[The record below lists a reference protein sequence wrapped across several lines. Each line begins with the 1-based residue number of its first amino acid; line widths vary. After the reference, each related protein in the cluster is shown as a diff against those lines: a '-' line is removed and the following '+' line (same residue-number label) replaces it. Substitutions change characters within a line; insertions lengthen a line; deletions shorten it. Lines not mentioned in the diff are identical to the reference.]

1 MPVTCTNYKL
11 KCGGCP
17 LLNQPYPD
25 QLKHK
30 QQLEQRLLGR
40 FAPVSPVLGQ
50 AEPWHYRN
58 KAIATFATGPRGR
71 LTCGIY
77 AAGTHRVLPYTDC
90 LLQDTVINQTIA
102 AVLEAARACR
112 WPAFEE
118 DRGTGL
124 LRHVLVRRGK
134 TSGQVLVV
142 LVTAQENLPGSRN
155 FVKALR
161 EKAPWVT
168 SVVQNCNPRRTSAVL
183 GSDVRTLYGPGKIT
197 DTLCGLQFAIS
208 PRSFYQVNPE
218 QTEVLYAKAIEF
230 AALTGK
236 ETVIDAYCGIGT
248 IGLCAAGRAKQVI
261 GVERNPDAVRNA
273 CANAAA
279 NKINNARFICADA
292 TDWMRAAA
300 QPNSGLPHPDVVFL
314 DPPRE
319 GSTPA
324 CIDAVAAMKP
334 KRVVYVSCNPE
345 TLARDLT
352 HLTRRGWKA
361 LKIQPV
367 DMFPHTEHV
376 EQKRAVRSGFDMDI
390 LPPDLVTFGKEA
402 EKLLEDLQN
411 HDEKMFMVTILLVHT
426 APTKQKLENIIYSV
440 NGIANANNCNLI
452 RLDYQQEQGFV
463 SALPLGVNQVE
474 IQRGLTTS
482 GTAIFLPFRSCEVFQ
497 PGGLY
502 YGVNTQTK
510 HIILADRKTLKCP
523 NGIVLGTPG
532 SGKSFFAKR
541 EMANAFFATNDHIL
555 ILDPE
560 NEYTALTEQ
569 LHGQT
574 IYLAPDSHS
583 YLNPMDLDLST
594 DVGESPM
601 LMQADFLL
609 SQCELMMASYGNPLM
624 PIEKSLI
631 DRCISLVYRD
641 YLKNPRPENMPVL
654 GDLYQCL
661 REQHNSRA
669 DDLATAM
676 EIYVTGSLSYL
687 NHRTNVD
694 LNNRMVCY
702 NTSKLGQ
709 GLKKLVMSN
718 VQKHIWQR
726 TAVNRYAGITTRI
739 FLDEFHLLLK
749 EPQTAA
755 YTAEIYKRFRKW
767 NGIPTSLTQN
777 VKDLLDSSEIEN
789 ILENSDF
796 VLMLNQGASDRNIL
810 AQRLG
815 ISPQELSHVT
825 NSSEGEGLLFFG
837 DKIIP
842 FEDKF
847 PRDTQ
852 LYRVM
857 TTKPSDLAA

>member
-1 MPVTCTNYKL
+1 MFPFRTKPPARTAVGWEHLVIRPDTKLTAADKRRVEKAIRRAKKEGKIAKTAQQTIPYEEMYPDGICRITNRLYSKSVLCDDINYAEASDDEKAVLFELYYKL
-11 KCGGCP
+11 VNYFGPSVGFELSVICYPADLVEYRKMLALNPQGDQFDEIRKEYSDMLVRQVSKSRYERRICLTYTIEADGIRQARSRLEQIDNDVVGHFRALTVAAHPMDGYERLTILHRCLHLEENRKFRFNWDSLKHTGLSSKDYIAP
-17 LLNQPYPD
+17 SSFFFKDGRYFRSGASFGAVSFLQIRATKLYDTLLNSILNMEGSQI
-25 QLKHK
+25 
-30 QQLEQRLLGR
+30 
-40 FAPVSPVLGQ
+40 VSIH
-50 AEPWHYRN
+50 A
-58 KAIATFATGPRGR
+58 
-71 LTCGIY
+71 
-77 AAGTHRVLPYTDC
+77 
-90 LLQDTVINQTIA
+90 
-102 AVLEAARACR
+102 
-112 WPAFEE
+112 
-118 DRGTGL
+118 
-124 LRHVLVRRGK
+124 
-134 TSGQVLVV
+134 
-142 LVTAQENLPGSRN
+142 
-155 FVKALR
+155 KALD
-161 EKAPWVT
+161 
-168 SVVQNCNPRRTSAVL
+168 QN
-183 GSDVRTLYGPGKIT
+183 
-197 DTLCGLQFAIS
+197 
-208 PRSFYQVNPE
+208 
-218 QTEVLYAKAIEF
+218 
-230 AALTGK
+230 AALK
-236 ETVIDAYCGIGT
+236 AVKRKLSDLDKAKID
-248 IGLCAAGRAKQVI
+248 
-261 GVERNPDAVRNA
+261 
-273 CANAAA
+273 
-279 NKINNARFICADA
+279 
-292 TDWMRAAA
+292 
-300 QPNSGLPHPDVVFL
+300 
-314 DPPRE
+314 
-319 GSTPA
+319 
-324 CIDAVAAMKP
+324 
-334 KRVVYVSCNPE
+334 
-345 TLARDLT
+345 
-352 HLTRRGWKA
+352 
-361 LKIQPV
+361 
-367 DMFPHTEHV
+367 

-402 EKLLEDLQN
+402 QKLLEDLQN
-411 HDEKMFMVTILLVHT
+411 HDEKMFMVTILVVH
-426 APTKQKLENIIYSV
+426 AASSRQKLENLIYSA
-440 NGIANANNCNLI
+440 NGITNTQNCDLI

-463 SALPLGVNQVE
+463 SALPIGINQVE

-641 YLKNPRPENMPVL
+641 YLKNPRPENMPIL

>member
-1 MPVTCTNYKL
+1 MLQKSYRMNFVRRYNRTILSCLNITLYSSTCYTHHPQGIPNYRAAFFLPDILVVRLHLIPSYVKAVIFEL
-11 KCGGCP
+11 YCRLVNYFGPTVGFQLSVVCY
-17 LLNQPYPD
+17 YPD
-25 QLKHK
+25 MAEYRKILRIPPTGDSFDPIRKEFSDMLLSKASLCKTERSLCLTFTVEAEDVK
-30 QQLEQRLLGR
+30 QATSRLEQIEADVLERFKGIGTQAHGMDGYERLL
-40 FAPVSPVLGQ
+40 LLHHCLHLD
-50 AEPWHYRN
+50 EPQKFKFNWDS
-58 KAIATFATGPRGR
+58 
-71 LTCGIY
+71 L
-77 AAGTHRVLPYTDC
+77 V
-90 LLQDTVINQTIA
+90 
-102 AVLEAARACR
+102 
-112 WPAFEE
+112 
-118 DRGTGL
+118 GTGL
-124 LRHVLVRRGK
+124 SSKDYIAPSSFLFKEGRYFRVGPSVGAVSFLQIQATKLYDTLLNALLNIESSQIVSIH
-134 TSGQVLVV
+134 
-142 LVTAQENLPGSRN
+142 A
-155 FVKALR
+155 KALD
-161 EKAPWVT
+161 
-168 SVVQNCNPRRTSAVL
+168 Q
-183 GSDVRTLYGPGKIT
+183 G
-197 DTLCGLQFAIS
+197 
-208 PRSFYQVNPE
+208 
-218 QTEVLYAKAIEF
+218 
-230 AALTGK
+230 AALK
-236 ETVIDAYCGIGT
+236 TVKRKLSDLDKAKID
-248 IGLCAAGRAKQVI
+248 
-261 GVERNPDAVRNA
+261 
-273 CANAAA
+273 
-279 NKINNARFICADA
+279 
-292 TDWMRAAA
+292 
-300 QPNSGLPHPDVVFL
+300 
-314 DPPRE
+314 
-319 GSTPA
+319 
-324 CIDAVAAMKP
+324 
-334 KRVVYVSCNPE
+334 
-345 TLARDLT
+345 
-352 HLTRRGWKA
+352 
-361 LKIQPV
+361 
-367 DMFPHTEHV
+367 

-463 SALPLGVNQVE
+463 SALPLGLNQVAV
-474 IQRGLTTS
+474 QRGLTTS
-482 GTAIFLPFRSCEVFQ
+482 GTAIFMPFRSCEVFQ

-502 YGVNTQTK
+502 YGLNAQTK

-541 EMANAFFATNDHIL
+541 EMANAFFATPDHIL

-574 IYLAPDSHS
+574 IYLAPDSQS

-641 YLKNPRPENMPVL
+641 YLKNPRPENMPIL

-702 NTSKLGQ
+702 NISKLGQ

>member
-1 MPVTCTNYKL
+1 M
-11 KCGGCP
+11 
-17 LLNQPYPD
+17 
-25 QLKHK
+25 
-30 QQLEQRLLGR
+30 
-40 FAPVSPVLGQ
+40 
-50 AEPWHYRN
+50 
-58 KAIATFATGPRGR
+58 
-71 LTCGIY
+71 
-77 AAGTHRVLPYTDC
+77 
-90 LLQDTVINQTIA
+90 
-102 AVLEAARACR
+102 
-112 WPAFEE
+112 
-118 DRGTGL
+118 
-124 LRHVLVRRGK
+124 
-134 TSGQVLVV
+134 
-142 LVTAQENLPGSRN
+142 
-155 FVKALR
+155 
-161 EKAPWVT
+161 
-168 SVVQNCNPRRTSAVL
+168 
-183 GSDVRTLYGPGKIT
+183 
-197 DTLCGLQFAIS
+197 
-208 PRSFYQVNPE
+208 
-218 QTEVLYAKAIEF
+218 
-230 AALTGK
+230 
-236 ETVIDAYCGIGT
+236 
-248 IGLCAAGRAKQVI
+248 
-261 GVERNPDAVRNA
+261 
-273 CANAAA
+273 
-279 NKINNARFICADA
+279 
-292 TDWMRAAA
+292 
-300 QPNSGLPHPDVVFL
+300 
-314 DPPRE
+314 
-319 GSTPA
+319 
-324 CIDAVAAMKP
+324 
-334 KRVVYVSCNPE
+334 
-345 TLARDLT
+345 
-352 HLTRRGWKA
+352 
-361 LKIQPV
+361 
-367 DMFPHTEHV
+367 
-376 EQKRAVRSGFDMDI
+376 
-390 LPPDLVTFGKEA
+390 
-402 EKLLEDLQN
+402 
-411 HDEKMFMVTILLVHT
+411 HT

-474 IQRGLTTS
+474 VQRGLTTS

-502 YGVNTQTK
+502 YGVNAQTK

-541 EMANAFFATNDHIL
+541 EMANAFFATPDHIL
-555 ILDPE
+555 ILDAE

-574 IYLAPDSHS
+574 IYLAPDSQS

-641 YLKNPRPENMPVL
+641 YLKNPRPENMPIL

-702 NTSKLGQ
+702 NISKLGQ

-815 ISPQELSHVT
+815 ISPQELNHVT
-825 NSSEGEGLLFFG
+825 NSGEGEGLLFFG